1 MEKEKKYNYFTSEWV
16 GIGHPDKL
24 ADYISD
30 KIMYS
35 LQYNREDPNLKTGIE
50 TFLSS
55 EKLIVVGGEVD
66 CELSDDDK
74 DELKGSV
81 EWCLYEYFNEVL
93 SPDFEG
99 DIIIDIKGQSP
110 EIKNKVENEKETGAG
125 DQGIMFGWASRET
138 DEMLGLELVASRE
151 LGQWWQEHTEAPC
164 HCHYYVNDIK
174 TQITTARNLET
185 NEIEYIDTVVISY
198 ETGIIGNKPEHHEYI
213 KYYLKNEFRFK
224 DLITDDTNIYI
235 NNGGT
240 FDLSSFYADSGLT
253 GRKIIV
259 DTYGGRAPHGG
270 GAFSGKDLTKVDR
283 SAAYIAR
290 YLAVDVLK
298 NDERAKDSK
307 ECLVQL
313 SYVIGKAQPLSINVK
328 LDNVERP
335 DIANDLMIKYDL
347 SVDGMINLINKLWN
361 EIRQNPKYNYR
372 LCEPE
377 GNESDNV
384 IPFYEADER
393 GGHFGN
399 FVDLV
404 K

>member
-1 MEKEKKYNYFTSEWV
+1 MKEQKYNYFTSEWV

-30 KIMYS
+30 SVMWS
-35 LQYNREDPNLKTGIE
+35 LQYSRSNPNLKTGIE

-55 EKLIVVGGEVD
+55 KNLIVVGGEVG

-74 DELKGSV
+74 KHLKGKV
-81 EWCLYEYFNEVL
+81 EYSLYEYLNADLNDDDDFNGE
-93 SPDFEG
+93 
-99 DIIIDIKGQSP
+99 IIIDIKQQSP
-110 EIKNKVENEKETGAG
+110 EIASKVDNPNETGAG
-125 DQGIMFGWASRET
+125 DQGIMFGWATRET
-138 DEMLGLELVASRE
+138 DEMLGLELVASKE
-151 LGQWWQEHTEAPC
+151 LGTWWQKHNEFPC
-164 HCHYYVNDIK
+164 HCHYKVNDIK
-174 TQITTARNLET
+174 TQITTARSKET
-185 NEIEYIDTVVISY
+185 NEIEFIDTVVISY
-198 ETGIIGNKPEHHEYI
+198 ETCVIGNEKKDHEYI
-213 KYYLKNEFRFK
+213 KYYLKIEFRFK
-224 DLITDDTNIYI
+224 DLITDQTKIYI
-235 NNGGT
+235 NNGGS
-240 FDLSSFYADSGLT
+240 FDLSSFYADTGLT

-328 LDNVERP
+328 LDNIEQP
-335 DIANDLMIKYDL
+335 DIANDIMNKYDL
-347 SVDGMINLINKLWN
+347 SVDGIIRFIQNLWT
-361 EIRQNPKYNYR
+361 EIRTTPKYNYEF
-372 LCEPE
+372 CEPE
-377 GNESDNV
+377 NNEKDNV
-384 IPFYEADER
+384 IPFYSADEN
-393 GGHFGN
+393 GHFGN
-399 FVDLV
+399 YVDLV

>member
-1 MEKEKKYNYFTSEWV
+1 MKTKEYNYFTSEWV

-30 KIMYS
+30 RVMYS
-35 LQYNREDPNLKTGIE
+35 LQYDREDPTLKTGIE

-55 EKLIVVGGEVD
+55 GNLVAVGGEVGT
-66 CELSDDDK
+66 ELTDDDRK
-74 DELKGSV
+74 SIKGTV
-81 EWCLYEYFNEVL
+81 EWCFYDYLNQV
-93 SPDFEG
+93 SMDDFSG

-125 DQGIMFGWASRET
+125 DQGIMFGWSCRET

-151 LGQWWQEHTEAPC
+151 LGQWWQEHTKASCGC
-164 HCHYYVNDIK
+164 HFNVNDIK
-174 TQITTARNLET
+174 TQITTARNKET
-185 NEIEYIDTVVISY
+185 GKIEFIDTVVISY
-198 ETGIIGNKPEHHEYI
+198 ETRVIGNEPKHHDEI
-213 KYYLKNEFRFK
+213 KHFLKYDFRFK
-224 DLITDDTNIYI
+224 DLITDDTKLFI
-235 NNGGT
+235 NNGGS

-283 SAAYIAR
+283 SGAYIAR

-298 NDERAKDSK
+298 NDERAKDAQ

-328 LDNVERP
+328 LDNVERS
-335 DIANDLMIKYDL
+335 DITKDLMNKYDL
-347 SVDGMINLINKLWN
+347 SVDGMIKLINSLWK
-361 EIRQNPKYNYR
+361 EIRTKYNTVYYS
-372 LCEPE
+372 E
-377 GNESDNV
+377 NV
-384 IPFYEADER
+384 IPFFEADER
-393 GGHFGN
+393 GGHFGYY
-399 FVDLV
+399 VDLV

>member
-1 MEKEKKYNYFTSEWV
+1 MKEQEYNYFTSEWV

-30 KIMYS
+30 RIMYS
-35 LQYNREDPNLKTGIE
+35 LQYNRKDPTIKTGIE

-55 EKLIVVGGEVD
+55 KNLIVVGGEVD
-66 CELSDDDK
+66 CKLSDEDVQD
-74 DELKGSV
+74 LKGDV
-81 EWCLYEYFNEVL
+81 EWCLYEYFNEE
-93 SPDFEG
+93 SNGDFEG

-125 DQGIMFGWASRET
+125 DQGIMFGYACRET
-138 DEMLGLELVASRE
+138 EEMLGLELVAARE
-151 LGQWWQEHTEAPC
+151 LGQWWQKKTEAPC
-164 HCHYYVNDIK
+164 HCHFNVNDIK
-174 TQITTARNLET
+174 TQITTKRFKDT
-185 NEIEYIDTVVISY
+185 NAIEYIDTVVISY
-198 ETGIIGNKPEHHEYI
+198 ETGIVENKKEDHYKI
-213 KYYLKNEFRFK
+213 IDYLKNEFRFK
-224 DLITDDTNIYI
+224 DLINEDTKIYI
-235 NNGGT
+235 NNGGS

-283 SAAYIAR
+283 SASYVAR

-298 NDERAKDSK
+298 NDERAKGHK

-313 SYVIGKAQPLSINVK
+313 SYLIGKAQPLSINIK

-335 DIANDLMIKYDL
+335 DIAKDLMNKYDL
-347 SVDGMINLINKLWN
+347 SVDGMINLINNLWKD
-361 EIRQNPKYNYR
+361 IRQAPEHNYGFIW
-372 LCEPE
+372 ET
-377 GNESDNV
+377 DNV
-384 IPFYEADER
+384 IPFYEANER
-393 GGHFGN
+393 GGHFGY